1 MARTIVAVVL
11 SLLVLNVARAQ
22 TPDAAVPPGEV
33 LTRVREHYRAGPVC
47 ERMRIEV
54 RADSG
59 RVARSW
65 VIVRMDGRRS
75 LLLDLGSLRIAA
87 DRQTVT
93 AVHERNPQT
102 FFSVPL
108 PEGVGGDGGEGGGEL
123 TLARLWRVIPPV
135 PLPQFDL
142 AWADDV
148 ERPATLG
155 VYARRVRWERAEREA
170 RTAGPAR
177 VLLSG
182 VCDGGKVAMV
192 VRGDELQQLDIR
204 DDVQGAT
211 VRVQVSPVRPCRV
224 EDTRLSTAG
233 RSPVPRLSDLKPRS
247 GVLSVGA
254 AVPEMQLSTA
264 AGQVQRLKDLY
275 TPPAEYFP
283 APPTDRLVLL
293 FSRLGRDPM
302 AAPARMERVEADVL
316 GRELGKLQREIYTA
330 TPAKPGERDAA
341 PLPAFN
347 FAEVLVMETPPA
359 AEVLLGLIKREREAW
374 GDHLA
379 WTTNAAASVDLFA
392 TGGES
397 LAIVL
402 DGSQRLRAV
411 VPISDHSTT
420 ESVLDQIT
428 ASLMERGGE

>member
-1 MARTIVAVVL
+1 MARVL
-11 SLLVLNVARAQ
+11 AALVCSLLLLGQAWAQ
-22 TPDAAVPPGEV
+22 SPERSVSPAEV
-33 LTRVREHYRAGPVC
+33 LGRVREHYRSGPVC

-65 VIVRMDGRRS
+65 VVARMDGRRS
-75 LLLDLGSLRIAA
+75 LLLDLGVLRIAA
-87 DRQTVT
+87 DSRTVT
-93 AVHERNPQT
+93 AVHDRNQQT
-102 FFSVPL
+102 FFSAAL
-108 PEGVGGDGGEGGGEL
+108 SGEGEL
-123 TLARLWRVIPPV
+123 SLARLWRVIPPV

-142 AWADDV
+142 AWAEDV
-148 ERPATLG
+148 ERPAELG
-155 VYARRVRWERAEREA
+155 VYARHVRWESAEREA
-170 RTAGPAR
+170 RAAGPAR

-182 VCDGGKVAMV
+182 TCDGGKVEMV
-192 VRGDELQQLDIR
+192 VRGDELQELDIR
-204 DDVQGAT
+204 DDVRGAT
-211 VRVQVSPVRPCRV
+211 VKIQVSPVRPCRA

-233 RSPVPRLSDLKPRS
+233 RSPVPRLSDLRPRS

-254 AVPEMQLSTA
+254 AVPEMQLSTS

-283 APPTDRLVLL
+283 APPTDRLVLV
-293 FSRLGRDPM
+293 FSRLGRDPLG
-302 AAPARMERVEADVL
+302 AALEKMGRVEPDAL
-316 GRELGKLQREIYTA
+316 GRELGKMQREIYTA
-330 TPAKPGERDAA
+330 TPAKPGERDSAL
-341 PLPAFN
+341 LPAFN

-359 AEVLLGLIKREREAW
+359 ADVLLSLIKREREAW

-392 TGGES
+392 AGGES

-411 VPISDHSTT
+411 IPISDRATT

-428 ASLMERGGE
+428 ASLMERDGE